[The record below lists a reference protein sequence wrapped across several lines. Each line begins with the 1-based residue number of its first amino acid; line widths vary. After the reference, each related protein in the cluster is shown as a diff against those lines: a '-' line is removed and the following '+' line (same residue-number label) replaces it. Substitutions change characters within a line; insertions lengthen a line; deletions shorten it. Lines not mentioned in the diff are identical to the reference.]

1 MNYLERSNVGRSD
14 KRSGSTQPSTLR
26 EEFLPAWMSPVTQSL
41 LLSGVSTLDTGQQHL
56 PMHTPSQPLLHAPP
70 PAPCKSGQE
79 LAACRLEEDKHRL
92 VTEVQT
98 AATWTIILSDGGPCS
113 DIGCKHQESRLH
125 CASF

>member
-56 PMHTPSQPLLHAPP
+56 LMHTPSQPLQHAPP
-70 PAPCKSGQE
+70 LP
-79 LAACRLEEDKHRL
+79 R
-92 VTEVQT
+92 
-98 AATWTIILSDGGPCS
+98 
-113 DIGCKHQESRLH
+113 
-125 CASF
+125 ASLGRS